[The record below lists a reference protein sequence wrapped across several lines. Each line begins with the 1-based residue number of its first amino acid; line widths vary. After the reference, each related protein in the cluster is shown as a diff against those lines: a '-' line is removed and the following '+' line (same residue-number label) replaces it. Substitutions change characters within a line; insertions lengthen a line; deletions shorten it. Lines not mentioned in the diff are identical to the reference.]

1 MQRPSKLPSISLLTE
16 QENKEHL
23 ALLNAIIK
31 GDEKAMNVLYRKLSR
46 RIYAFALR
54 RLSTPQ
60 VAEEVVVETMFEV
73 WKNADRFAGQSK
85 VSTWILGIAR
95 YKILDKMRQKGLK
108 GMQEIDEETNA
119 IKDPSPSAFEQI
131 AEKQEA
137 KHVSQ
142 CLETLPDDQREC
154 MHLVF
159 FEELGLA
166 DIAEIQQCPEN
177 TIKTRMF
184 HARRKMRECIEK
196 QLSWSKNT

>member
-1 MQRPSKLPSISLLTE
+1 MSSISILAE
-16 QENKEHL
+16 QEDKEHL
-23 ALLNAIIK
+23 ALLNTIIK
-31 GDEKAMNVLYRKLSR
+31 GDEKAMNALYRKLSR

-73 WKNADRFAGQSK
+73 WKHAERFAGQSK
-85 VSTWILGIAR
+85 VSTWVLGIAK
-95 YKILDKMRQKGLK
+95 YKVLDKMRQKGTRV
-108 GMQEIDEETNA
+108 MQEIDEETNVIEDA
-119 IKDPSPSAFEQI
+119 SPSAFEQI

-142 CLETLPDDQREC
+142 CLETLPDEQREC

-159 FEELGLA
+159 FEELGFA
-166 DIAEIQQCPEN
+166 DIAQIQQCPEN

-196 QLSWSKNT
+196 QISWSMKT